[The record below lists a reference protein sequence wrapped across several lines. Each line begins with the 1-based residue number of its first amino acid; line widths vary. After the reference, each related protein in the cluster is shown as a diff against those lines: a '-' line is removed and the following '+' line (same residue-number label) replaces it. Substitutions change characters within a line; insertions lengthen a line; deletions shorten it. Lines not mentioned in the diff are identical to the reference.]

1 MVLSEN
7 GIVCGTSYTDLSSS
21 CCVSG
26 EIDLTSQVKRLKV
39 SAEHG
44 MQLIAL
50 DDSILIDIKAEN
62 DQVRDQWMVTLNE
75 MLSYW
80 TEHPEKKPK
89 SSVSAEGSSNKAAYF
104 KQREAEISAREKANE
119 DRKAK
124 YAAGGMKYTA
134 LAMAN
139 SKT

>member
-1 MVLSEN
+1 M
-7 GIVCGTSYTDLSSS
+7 GS
-21 CCVSG
+21 CCCLSG

-44 MQLIAL
+44 MQLIGL
-50 DDSILIDIKAEN
+50 DDSILIDIKAED

-80 TEHPEKKPK
+80 AEHPEKKPK
-89 SSVSAEGSSNKAAYF
+89 SSASAEGSSNKAAYF